1 MYRGNIVLHVTYS
14 VVYVIQKLHCVARDP
29 LALELYPVW
38 YAYICVIMTN
48 TKLVSID
55 YVHTLY
61 LNTNIYAIMLKLKL
75 LNIRLNGMFIGF
87 FFSTL
92 KVYYMYWNIEKN
104 ISFGMYFSFQAK
116 YVITF
121 PLKLHVYHKNGHR
134 IKKIYSTSN
143 VCILSKTF

>member
-14 VVYVIQKLHCVARDP
+14 VVYVIQRLHCVARDP
-29 LALELYPVW
+29 LTLELYPVW
-38 YAYICVIMTN
+38 YAYICVNMTN
-48 TKLVSID
+48 TKLVSIN
-55 YVHTLY
+55 YVHILY

-75 LNIRLNGMFIGF
+75 LNIRLNGMFIGVF
-87 FFSTL
+87 FLTL

-121 PLKLHVYHKNGHR
+121 PLNLHVYHKNGHR
-134 IKKIYSTSN
+134 IDKNIQY
-143 VCILSKTF
+143 

>member
-1 MYRGNIVLHVTYS
+1 
-14 VVYVIQKLHCVARDP
+14 
-29 LALELYPVW
+29 
-38 YAYICVIMTN
+38 
-48 TKLVSID
+48 
-55 YVHTLY
+55 
-61 LNTNIYAIMLKLKL
+61 MLKLKL

-87 FFSTL
+87 FFLTL

-121 PLKLHVYHKNGHR
+121 PLNLHVYHKNGHR
-134 IKKIYSTSN
+134 IDKIYSTSN